1 MPGLKLGRR
10 RRRDEDDDD
19 DDQRP
24 AAPRIAT
31 YNDDDDD
38 GAAIPGI
45 GRGSRRRRE
54 PRVATYDD
62 DDDGAAIPGIGRG
75 SRRRRDEDDDPPPRR
90 RNIKGRRPRRDDDD
104 LSSLA
109 QASFSEARDNLFDE
123 RPRRRRGKEDDAPRL
138 LFGTVDGAVGCILP
152 ISADEYAFFRSL
164 EKALAS
170 VAPAVGDLPHDEWRA
185 FANERKQSPARGFV
199 DGDLVETLVDLKG
212 AQLERVVALMKE
224 DGCECTAASLVER
237 VEDMARSH

>member
-1 MPGLKLGRR
+1 MYPGYPARQEPHECYYLRR
-10 RRRDEDDDD
+10 IFAWKVDGKRSNRT
-19 DDQRP
+19 P
-24 AAPRIAT
+24 ATPS
-31 YNDDDDD
+31 
-38 GAAIPGI
+38 P
-45 GRGSRRRRE
+45 
-54 PRVATYDD
+54 P
-62 DDDGAAIPGIGRG
+62 PP
-75 SRRRRDEDDDPPPRR
+75 PPPRAAAAA
-90 RNIKGRRPRRDDDD
+90 D
-104 LSSLA
+104 A
-109 QASFSEARDNLFDE
+109 
-123 RPRRRRGKEDDAPRL
+123 APRL